1 MKHMAYIIS
10 RSLGESMPPANA
22 VEQKCRACAEK
33 MRHTMLEHVF
43 TVKGIRTA
51 CQTLS

>member
-1 MKHMAYIIS
+1 MAYIIS
-10 RSLGESMPPANA
+10 RSGESMLPANA
-22 VEQKCRACAEK
+22 VEQFPRLCEK